1 MMRKSPLLVSILAA
15 LSGCSSTHQGEGCL
29 MREPELECP
38 AASALQP
45 SQLFLN
51 NECGDDLEIDEI
63 RSEGTRRVIGET
75 ADPDSEPNACCYEVL
90 VIDHSPNSE
99 CSVGRPYF
107 EDGELRR
114 APLERRAVRSVN
126 DGRASDPARA
136 AAWAAAG
143 ADEHASI
150 AAFSRLALQLLAHG
164 APSEL
169 LRAVHQAAID
179 EVAHA
184 ERCWT
189 LARHFGE
196 STVSAGAFPFTAAV
210 AVDVTLA
217 ALAADA
223 VREGCLGETLGAHL
237 AAAAAELAV
246 EPEVKAELG
255 AIARDEAEHAVLS
268 YRIVAWALRVGGA
281 EVRAAVLR
289 AFAEPWPRLDVAE
302 LALRANV
309 DVSLLRRAADAGAVE
324 VLEPAKARLLAA

>member
-29 MREPELECP
+29 MREPALECP
-38 AASALQP
+38 ASSTLQP

-51 NECGDDLEIDEI
+51 NECGEDLEIDEI
-63 RSEGTRRVIGET
+63 LSEGTHKVVGEAT
-75 ADPDSEPNACCYEVL
+75 DPESEPNACCYDVL
-90 VIDHSPNSE
+90 VVDHSPSSQ

-114 APLERRAVRSVN
+114 APLERRAIRSVN
-126 DGRASDPARA
+126 DGRASDPSRA

-143 ADEHASI
+143 SDEHASI

-184 ERCWT
+184 ERCWA

-196 STVSAGAFPFTAAV
+196 AIVSAGAFPFREAV

-237 AAAAAELAV
+237 TAVAAELAT
-246 EPEVKAELG
+246 EPEVRAELG

-281 EVRAAVLR
+281 DVRAAVVG
-289 AFAEPWPRLDVAE
+289 AFAEPWPRLDVEE
-302 LALRANV
+302 LALRASV
-309 DVSLLRRAADAGAVE
+309 DVALLRRAADAGVAE